1 MRVLPHLPTLSHTT
15 TPTTPYTDWGIKPPQ
30 DQGLPFP
37 LEQSILFFFL
47 ITITLLGRGAI
58 GYFLYLHFKCFPL
71 SRSPLWK
78 LPSHPKSPTHPPTP
92 ILLSWHSPTLRHQTP
107 SGPRA
112 SPPTDVQQGH
122 SLPHMWPASWAMFI
136 LWLVVQSPGAPGGG
150 RVRPAD
156 TVAPS
161 TGLQTPL
168 LFQSLLQL
176 LHWGPPGSVQWLTE
190 SICLCICQA
199 LAELL
204 RRQPYQGFHQQAPPD
219 IHNSVQVWCLYVGW
233 IPRWSS
239 LWMAFPLVFALS
251 ISPSLG
257 FFLYIVGFSA
267 SMASWHLVLMGLFSL
282 YSPSCN
288 KLKCLQALPPVLKGV
303 ECVSS

>member
-1 MRVLPHLPTLSHTT
+1 MCLLFVCPRALWGLWLLDIVVLPMGFQIPSAPTSLSL
-15 TPTTPYTDWGIKPPQ
+15 TP
-30 DQGLPFP
+30 P
-37 LEQSILFFFL
+37 L
-47 ITITLLGRGAI
+47 
-58 GYFLYLHFKCFPL
+58 
-71 SRSPLWK
+71 
-78 LPSHPKSPTHPPTP
+78 
-92 ILLSWHSPTLRHQTP
+92 
-107 SGPRA
+107 
-112 SPPTDVQQGH
+112 
-122 SLPHMWPASWAMFI
+122 
-136 LWLVVQSPGAPGGG
+136 GAPC
-150 RVRPAD
+150 
-156 TVAPS
+156 
-161 TGLQTPL
+161 
-168 LFQSLLQL
+168 
-176 LHWGPPGSVQWLTE
+176 SVQWLAV

>member
-1 MRVLPHLPTLSHTT
+1 
-15 TPTTPYTDWGIKPPQ
+15 
-30 DQGLPFP
+30 
-37 LEQSILFFFL
+37 
-47 ITITLLGRGAI
+47 
-58 GYFLYLHFKCFPL
+58 
-71 SRSPLWK
+71 
-78 LPSHPKSPTHPPTP
+78 
-92 ILLSWHSPTLRHQTP
+92 
-107 SGPRA
+107 
-112 SPPTDVQQGH
+112 
-122 SLPHMWPASWAMFI
+122 MWPAPWVTPCVFFGWWS
-136 LWLVVQSPGAPGGG
+136 SPGISRGSEQLTLLLIPWGYKHP
-150 RVRPAD
+150 RF
-156 TVAPS
+156 
-161 TGLQTPL
+161 LQS
-168 LFQSLLQL
+168 FLQF
-176 LHWGPPGSVQWLTE
+176 LHWGLPSSDKGLAANIQLY
-190 SICLCICQA
+190 LCQA